1 MNSVCFYFE
10 VHQPYRLKH
19 YSFFDIGNPHYFDD
33 EKNREIILKVSNKC
47 YIPMNQLLL
56 KLIKKYKG
64 DFKVTFSLT
73 GTLIE
78 QLQKWSPFVIDLFKA
93 LVDTGYVELLAETY
107 YHSLAS
113 IYSENEFREQ
123 VKMHIKLM
131 KDVFGYT
138 PQSFRNTELIYN
150 NHIAWVASTMGFKA
164 ILTEGTEKILGWR
177 SPNFVY
183 KPKYSPQIKC
193 LLKNYRL
200 SDDIAFRFSNKY
212 WEEYPL
218 TADKFSHWVHH
229 IAGNGHV
236 VNLFMDYE
244 TFGEHQWKETGIF
257 DFMEHLPDYI
267 LKHPD
272 FKFSTVS
279 EVATLYEPVGEI
291 DIDYTISWADI
302 ERDLSAWTGN
312 SMQKETLQCI
322 YEIEE
327 RVKAKND
334 SFLLENWRKL
344 LTSDHFYYMSTKF
357 WHDGDVHKYF
367 SPYDTPH
374 QAYIYFMNALE
385 DLKHRLE

>member
-19 YSFFDIGNPHYFDD
+19 YSFFDIGNSHYFDD

-150 NHIAWVASTMGFKA
+150 NHIAWVTSTMGFKA

-267 LKHPD
+267 FKHPD

-312 SMQKETLQCI
+312 SMQKEALQCI